1 MKHKAYI
8 TLFIIVATVSLW
20 SCKREGGLHFAVD
33 TEGARLAKA
42 STTDSI
48 SLQSVLSLDSIEGYD
63 TLKSLSAEA
72 WILVDDST
80 GFIISEKYAN
90 EPRQIA
96 SLTKIMTCLIALE
109 KDQMTDSVYIT
120 DDVFIAK
127 DSRVKLGDG
136 YVMENLIYEM
146 MMLSDNDAAYAIA
159 KHTGGDT
166 VTFCNMM
173 NEKAA
178 YLGMKNT
185 HFANP
190 NGMPN
195 FQNYSTAKDMMTLA
209 RYCMADSA
217 FAQIVG
223 TANKDISLIDK
234 RHLPCKNTNVLL
246 ENYNGCIGIKTG
258 YTRLA
263 GYCLASAAKRDDT
276 TLFLI
281 LLNSKNLASRFK
293 ESALLLDYGFNVMK
307 AYRERQ
313 Q

>member
-33 TEGARLAKA
+33 TEEARLAKA

>member
-1 MKHKAYI
+1 MKHKAHI

-33 TEGARLAKA
+33 TEEARLAKA

-48 SLQSVLSLDSIEGYD
+48 SLQRVLSLDSIEGYD

>member
-33 TEGARLAKA
+33 TEEARLAKA

-48 SLQSVLSLDSIEGYD
+48 SLQRVLSLDSIEGYD

>member
-33 TEGARLAKA
+33 TEEARLAKA

-90 EPRQIA
+90 EPKQIA

-246 ENYNGCIGIKTG
+246 ENYNECIGIKTG

>member
-33 TEGARLAKA
+33 TEEARLAKA

-48 SLQSVLSLDSIEGYD
+48 SLQRVLSLDSIEGYD

-159 KHTGGDT
+159 KHTGGDI

>member
-1 MKHKAYI
+1 MKNKAYI
-8 TLFIIVATVSLW
+8 KLLLIVITVFSW
-20 SCKREGGLHFAVD
+20 GCKRESGLH
-33 TEGARLAKA
+33 LAIDREEVRKIKA

-48 SLQSVLSLDSIEGYD
+48 SLQSVLTLDSIEGYD
-63 TLKSLSAEA
+63 TLKSLTAEA
-72 WILVDDST
+72 WILVEDST
-80 GFIISEKYAN
+80 GCIISQKLAS
-90 EPRQIA
+90 EPKQIA
-96 SLTKIMTCLIALE
+96 SLTKIMTCLVALE
-109 KDQMTDSVYIT
+109 KNQMTDSVYIT

-136 YVMENLIYEM
+136 YIMENLIYEM

-159 KHTGGDT
+159 KHIGGDT
-166 VTFCNMM
+166 LTFCNMM

-178 YLGMKNT
+178 YLGMINT

-195 FQNYSTAKDMMTLA
+195 FQNYSTAKDMMTLV

-223 TANKDISLIDK
+223 TASKDISLIDK

-246 ENYNGCIGIKTG
+246 EKYDGCIGIKTG
-258 YTRLA
+258 YTKLA
-263 GYCLASAAKRDDT
+263 GYCLASAARRGDT

-281 LLNSKNLASRFK
+281 LLNSKSLASRFT
-293 ESALLLDYGFNVMK
+293 ESALLLDYGFNVMT
-307 AYRERQ
+307 AYREHQ

>member
-33 TEGARLAKA
+33 TEEARLAKA

-246 ENYNGCIGIKTG
+246 ENYNECIGIKTG

>member
-8 TLFIIVATVSLW
+8 TLFIIVTTVSLW

-33 TEGARLAKA
+33 TEEARLAKA

-48 SLQSVLSLDSIEGYD
+48 SLQRVLSLDSIEGYD